1 MLEDLV
7 KAIRNRRAILFAG
20 AGVSMTVGLPSWRT
34 LIDHIAEELRLD
46 PEMVEGPDV
55 NYLTLA
61 EYYRLRQGSIGP
73 LRSWMDR
80 NWSIP
85 EEVLRESRVHELI
98 ARLDF
103 PIIYTTNFDR
113 NLETALQLH
122 GKEFVKIVSA
132 KDIAR
137 IREGVMQLVKF
148 HGDFDDDQSIVIA
161 ETDYLDR
168 LSFESPLDIKFHGD
182 FEDDKS
188 LVLAETDYFDRLAFA
203 SPLDV
208 KFRADALGKTI
219 LFVGYSL
226 SDMNIRLLLYRLW
239 QTWRD
244 SGYEQNRPPSY
255 VFMMRPNPIE
265 TSVLEQWGIKV
276 IVDETGSPEHALETF
291 LGRLAD
297 AVGVDEDRP
306 KRRTSGKRR

>member
-1 MLEDLV
+1 VFDDLV
-7 KAIRNRRAILFAG
+7 KAIRNRQAILFAG

-34 LIDHIAEELRLD
+34 LIDHIAEELHLD
-46 PEMVEGPDV
+46 PEMVAGPDV

-61 EYYRLRQGSIGP
+61 EFYRLTQGSIGP

-85 EEVLRESRVHELI
+85 EDVLRESRVHELI
-98 ARLDF
+98 SRLDF

-113 NLETALQLH
+113 NLETALQVH
-122 GKEFVKIVSA
+122 GKEFVKIVTA

-137 IREGVMQLVKF
+137 IRNGVTQLVKF

-168 LSFESPLDIKFHGD
+168 LSFESPLDIKFR
-182 FEDDKS
+182 S
-188 LVLAETDYFDRLAFA
+188 
-203 SPLDV
+203 
-208 KFRADALGKTI
+208 DALGKTI
-219 LFVGYSL
+219 LFIGYSL
-226 SDMNIRLLLYRLW
+226 SDLNIRFLLHRLW
-239 QTWRD
+239 KTWMASGFERD
-244 SGYEQNRPPSY
+244 RPQSY

-265 TSVLEQWGIKV
+265 ASVLEQWGIRV

-291 LGRLAD
+291 LTRL
-297 AVGVDEDRP
+297 VDEVGAAMDQGRSR
-306 KRRTSGKRR
+306 KRAAGKAK

>member
-1 MLEDLV
+1 VLEDLV

-168 LSFESPLDIKFHGD
+168 LSFESPLDIKFR
-182 FEDDKS
+182 S
-188 LVLAETDYFDRLAFA
+188 
-203 SPLDV
+203 
-208 KFRADALGKTI
+208 DALGNTI
-219 LFVGYSL
+219 LFIGYSL
-226 SDMNIRLLLYRLW
+226 SDLNIRFLLHRLW
-239 QTWRD
+239 KTWMASGFERD
-244 SGYEQNRPPSY
+244 RPQSY

-306 KRRTSGKRR
+306 KRRASGKRR

>member
-1 MLEDLV
+1 VLEDLV

-168 LSFESPLDIKFHGD
+168 LSFESPLDIKFR
-182 FEDDKS
+182 S
-188 LVLAETDYFDRLAFA
+188 
-203 SPLDV
+203 
-208 KFRADALGKTI
+208 DALGNTI
-219 LFVGYSL
+219 LFIGYSL
-226 SDMNIRLLLYRLW
+226 SDLNIRFLLHRLW
-239 QTWRD
+239 KTWMASGFERD
-244 SGYEQNRPPSY
+244 RPQSY